1 MIKPSELTEV
11 EIITKVAAKIKD
23 TKHSSR
29 KVFTLTFAQCK
40 KLFRSTEVC
49 FYTGQPFEDFSD
61 ITFERIDP
69 TLGYINGNVVLVKSA
84 INDFKG
90 KNLDP
95 FFFNNQM
102 DGEEVGKL
110 LMRLGKAVSKR
121 AKARKAAEAEN
132 QKKIQSRLS
141 SLAQQT
147 QLMKESKQHDQV
159 KD

>member
-1 MIKPSELTEV
+1 MIKPSELS
-11 EIITKVAAKIKD
+11 EIDIIQKVAAKIRD
-23 TKHSSR
+23 SKHSQR
-29 KVFTLTFAQCK
+29 KTFDLTFAQCK

-49 FYTGQPFEDFSD
+49 SYTGLPFEDFSD
-61 ITFERIDP
+61 ITFERVDP
-69 TLGYINGNVVLVKSA
+69 TLGYVNGNVVLVKAA

-110 LMRLGKAVSKR
+110 LIRLGKAVTKR
-121 AKARKAAEAEN
+121 AKERKAIKAQSES
-132 QKKIQSRLS
+132 KIQARLS
-141 SLAQQT
+141 SLSQQT
-147 QLMKESKQHDQV
+147 QMMKGSKANDQI